1 MDEIHFITLHL
12 PQTKFGARCRAWNIA
27 PHNSEAPPC
36 IALRFEEELNLPDDM
51 TSTLEKSAIA
61 SLQTRFL
68 TVRVNDLK
76 LPSLHMSSI
85 IGLTDL
91 IEDEVITVPVPMDVD
106 LENLKIH
113 IIEDRPPVNITS
125 PGPQPIDVDIGKMKV
140 TRDLSGVFHIQP
152 IVQGDIKTRNFEH
165 TERRDKNREFLSL
178 QLVLQQLKIDNEMMK
193 KQIVQSERV
202 NEALK

>member
-1 MDEIHFITLHL
+1 MNEIHFTTLNL
-12 PQTKFGARCRAWNIA
+12 SQTKFGARCRAWNIA
-27 PHNSEAPPC
+27 PHNSEAPPT
-36 IALRFEEELNLPDDM
+36 IALRYEEELNLPDDM
-51 TSTLEKSAIA
+51 TSTLEKSAVG

-91 IEDEVITVPVPMDVD
+91 IEDELITAPVPMDVD

-125 PGPQPIDVDIGKMKV
+125 PGPQPIDVDIGRMKV

-152 IVQGDIKTRNFEH
+152 LAQEDVSTRNFEH
-165 TERRDKNREFLSL
+165 AERRDKNREFLSL
-178 QLVLQQLKIDNEMMK
+178 QLVLQQLKKDNEMMK
-193 KQIVQSERV
+193 KQLAQSEKV
-202 NEALK
+202 SEQQK

>member
-1 MDEIHFITLHL
+1 M
-12 PQTKFGARCRAWNIA
+12 
-27 PHNSEAPPC
+27 
-36 IALRFEEELNLPDDM
+36 NLPDDM

-91 IEDEVITVPVPMDVD
+91 IEDEVVTVPVPMDVD

-140 TRDLSGVFHIQP
+140 TRDISGVFHIQP
-152 IVQGDIKTRNFEH
+152 IVQSTVATRYSD
-165 TERRDKNREFLSL
+165 TAERRDKNREFLSL
-178 QLVLQQLKIDNEMMK
+178 QLVLQQLKLDNEMMR
-193 KQIVQSERV
+193 KQIAQSERAS
-202 NEALK
+202 ESLK

>member
-1 MDEIHFITLHL
+1 M
-12 PQTKFGARCRAWNIA
+12 
-27 PHNSEAPPC
+27 
-36 IALRFEEELNLPDDM
+36 NLPDDM
-51 TSTLEKSAIA
+51 TSTLEKNAIG

-85 IGLTDL
+85 VGLTDL
-91 IEDEVITVPVPMDVD
+91 IEDEVVTVPVPMDVD

-140 TRDLSGVFHIQP
+140 TRDISGVFHIQP
-152 IVQGDIKTRNFEH
+152 VVQQTVARRYSE
-165 TERRDKNREFLSL
+165 TAERRDKNREFLSL
-178 QLVLQQLKIDNEMMK
+178 QLVSQQLKMDNEMMK
-193 KQIVQSERV
+193 RQISQGEKTT
-202 NEALK
+202 EALK